1 MNGKSTLNED
11 LPYSKSAPG
20 FALTRFFSSE
30 SLGKTVEDRFYE
42 IYENTAHLDLCWFLS
57 IRKSQHQD
65 GPQNQIPVKNI
76 TDMID
81 TFHVTP
87 QKSKSI
93 SL

>member
-1 MNGKSTLNED
+1 MIGKSTLNEG

-30 SLGKTVEDRFYE
+30 SLEKTVEGRLDE

-81 TFHVTP
+81 TFHITP

>member
-1 MNGKSTLNED
+1 MITNMNGKSTLNEG

-30 SLGKTVEDRFYE
+30 SLGKTIEGRLDE

-65 GPQNQIPVKNI
+65 GPQNQIPVRNI
-76 TDMID
+76 TDNID
-81 TFHVTP
+81 TYE
-87 QKSKSI
+87 K
-93 SL
+93 